1 MADFKPADDRL
12 TSPYDP
18 HYNPAS
24 YPLVPE
30 TTHGGVVSFLSS
42 TEREGR
48 WELPRHF
55 LALAVRGNVV
65 LDLREALFGI
75 RVSFIE
81 AVAVMGNI
89 EITVPPD
96 VAVES
101 DGDSLLGSFV
111 VKYKGSAAPSAAT
124 GLRTIRI
131 TGTAYASSVEI
142 IVKGPDEGM
151 LARLKKMGLKRTLA
165 AGEHAE

>member
-18 HYNPAS
+18 PYNPAA
-24 YPLVPE
+24 YPLAPE
-30 TTHGGVVSFLSS
+30 TSHGGVVSFLSS
-42 TEREGR
+42 NEREGR

-55 LALAVRGNVV
+55 RALAVMGNVE
-65 LDLREALFGI
+65 LDLRDATIGI
-75 RVSFIE
+75 GVSSIE

-111 VKYKGSAAPSAAT
+111 VKYKGATPAAAN

-151 LARLKKMGLKRTLA
+151 LARLKKMSLKRTLA
-165 AGEHAE
+165 AGEYSE